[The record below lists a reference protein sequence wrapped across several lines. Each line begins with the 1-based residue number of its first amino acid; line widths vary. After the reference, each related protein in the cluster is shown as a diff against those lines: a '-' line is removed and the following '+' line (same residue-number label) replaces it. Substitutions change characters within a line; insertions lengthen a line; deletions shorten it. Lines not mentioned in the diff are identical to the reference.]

1 MIGKLG
7 NLTKSPTKGIPAHDV
22 QPVEKSNA
30 ISRGYSSVRA
40 FVLEHFQLLVHIGA
54 LLPLANLL
62 WDAWTDGLTVNPIQ
76 AATLRTGK
84 IALVMLVLT
93 LTCTPLNT
101 LFGFRPALK
110 ARRLLGLYTFM
121 YASIHF
127 YIFVGVD
134 YGFDLELLR
143 EAIFEKRYALVGFS
157 AFLILLPLAITS
169 FKVWQKKLGKN
180 WKRLHRLVYLAGLL
194 VIVHYVWLVKSDI
207 RVPLAYG
214 GLVAVLLFL
223 RIPRVKKAA
232 AGLRQRLQYIVRT
245 KSLVS

>member
-1 MIGKLG
+1 MIIKLG
-7 NLTKSPTKGIPAHDV
+7 NLTKSPTKELPSNDV
-22 QPVEKSNA
+22 HPVERSNTL
-30 ISRGYSSVRA
+30 SRSFDRA
-40 FVLEHFQLLVHIGA
+40 WAFLLERFQLLVHFAA

-62 WDAWTDGLTVNPIQ
+62 WDAWTDNLTVNPIQ

-110 ARRLLGLYTFM
+110 ARRALGLYTFI
-121 YASIHF
+121 YAAIHF
-127 YIFVGVD
+127 SIFVGVD
-134 YGFDLELLR
+134 YAFDIELLK
-143 EAIFEKRYALVGFS
+143 EAIFEKRYALVGFA

-169 FKVWQKKLGKN
+169 FKVWQKKLGKK

-194 VIVHYVWLVKSDI
+194 VIVHYAWSVKSDI

-214 GLVAVLLFL
+214 GLVVALLFL
-223 RIPRVKKAA
+223 RIPRVKKSA
-232 AGLRQRLQYIVRT
+232 AGLRQRLQYVVRT
-245 KSLVS
+245 RSLIS